1 MGEHAAVTNGDG
13 GFFWHGLPA
22 NGLDFDLGGLLN
34 GNGAAIGQ
42 HPLSEKQQNPD
53 MQRQL
58 WAAKLETQRTH
69 QLLATSL
76 DKLGVGLEIWDEQ
89 DRLVFCN
96 KKNNRMHDDF
106 YSADDVGQTFH
117 SLMLANLKRAQW
129 SEDYSRKKAWME
141 QRLSTRGQSR
151 EPYLQ
156 GLLGG
161 RWVNVYETR
170 TLDGHL
176 IVARVDVSDLV
187 RKGNDLEA
195 MNRQLALQSATDA
208 LTGLANRR
216 QFDEALNTEWLRAA
230 RGENGLCLL
239 MIDID
244 HFKRY
249 NDHYG
254 HLAGDECLRR
264 VGVAL
269 NRCVRR
275 AGEMV
280 ARFGEEEFVMLLPG
294 SDIEQARETA
304 QRCLEQLEAEAISHA
319 ASPTAPRVTLSIGV
333 AWVKPD
339 ARSEATAL
347 VNAADAA
354 MYRAKTNGRNGCQVA
369 VQRDW
374 DIEDDAPR
382 TVPAALW
389 ER

>member
-1 MGEHAAVTNGDG
+1 MDAHTAMHPHAG
-13 GFFWHGLPA
+13 GYFLHGLTTT
-22 NGLDFDLGGLLN
+22 GLGFPFESPSVSETTDQQSAGL
-34 GNGAAIGQ
+34 
-42 HPLSEKQQNPD
+42 
-53 MQRQL
+53 QRQL

-76 DKLGVGLEIWDEQ
+76 DKLGVGLEIWDAQ

-106 YSADDVGQTFH
+106 YTSDDVGQTFH
-117 SLMLANLKRAQW
+117 SLMLANLKRSEW
-129 SEDYSRKKAWME
+129 CEDYPRKKAWME
-141 QRLSTRGQSR
+141 QRLASRGLAR

-170 TLDGHL
+170 TLDGNL
-176 IVARVDVSDLV
+176 VIARVDVTDLV

-195 MNRQLALQSATDA
+195 LNRQLTQQSATDA

-216 QFDEALNTEWLRAA
+216 QFDEALQTEWLRAA
-230 RGENGLCLL
+230 RNETSLCLL

-254 HLAGDECLRR
+254 HLAGDDCLRR
-264 VGVAL
+264 VGTAL

-275 AGEMV
+275 AGELV
-280 ARFGEEEFVMLLPG
+280 ARFGGEEFVMLLPG
-294 SDIEQARETA
+294 ADAIQARETA
-304 QRCLEQLEAEAISHA
+304 QRCLEQLEAEGISHA
-319 ASPTAPRVTLSIGV
+319 ASPTAPQVTLSIGV
-333 AWVKPD
+333 AAAKPD
-339 ARSEATAL
+339 ARGSAL
-347 VNAADAA
+347 KLINAADAA
-354 MYRAKTNGRNGCQVA
+354 MYRAKTQGRNSCRVA
-369 VQRDW
+369 EPSDW
-374 DIEDDAPR
+374 DIDPDTPR

-389 ER
+389 DR

>member
-1 MGEHAAVTNGDG
+1 MQEQKMETYTAMNPNAGGYFLHALTAPGL
-13 GFFWHGLPA
+13 GFPLESTPVREQADPQSA
-22 NGLDFDLGGLLN
+22 NL
-34 GNGAAIGQ
+34 
-42 HPLSEKQQNPD
+42 
-53 MQRQL
+53 QRQL

-76 DKLGVGLEIWDEQ
+76 DKLGVGLEIWDAQ

-106 YSADDVGQTFH
+106 YTADDVGQTFH
-117 SLMLANLKRAQW
+117 SLMQANLKRSTW
-129 SEDYSRKKAWME
+129 SEDYQRKKAWME
-141 QRLSTRGQSR
+141 QRLASRGLAR

-156 GLLGG
+156 GLQGG

-170 TLDGHL
+170 TLDGNL
-176 IVARVDVSDLV
+176 VIARVDVTDLV

-195 MNRQLALQSATDA
+195 LNRQLTQQSSTDA

-216 QFDEALNTEWLRAA
+216 QFDEALQTEWLRAA
-230 RGENGLCLL
+230 RNETSLCLL

-244 HFKRY
+244 HFKRF

-264 VGVAL
+264 VGAAL

-275 AGEMV
+275 AGELV
-280 ARFGEEEFVMLLPG
+280 ARFGGEEFVMLLPG
-294 SDIEQARETA
+294 ADAAQARETA
-304 QRCLEQLEAEAISHA
+304 QRCLEQIEQEAVLHA
-319 ASPTAPRVTLSIGV
+319 ASPTATQVTLSIGV
-333 AWVKPD
+333 AFAKPD
-339 ARSEATAL
+339 ARGSAL
-347 VNAADAA
+347 KLINAADAA
-354 MYRAKTNGRNGCQVA
+354 MYRAKTNGRNGCRVA
-369 VQRDW
+369 EPSDW
-374 DIEDDAPR
+374 EIDADTPR

>member
-1 MGEHAAVTNGDG
+1 MNAHAQPISSNGG
-13 GFFWHGLPA
+13 YFLHGLTSQGLGFNLDAEPRHAPA
-22 NGLDFDLGGLLN
+22 
-34 GNGAAIGQ
+34 GQ
-42 HPLSEKQQNPD
+42 QSAD
-53 MQRQL
+53 WQRQL

-69 QLLATSL
+69 QLLAASL
-76 DKLGVGLEIWDEQ
+76 DKLGVGLEIWDAQ

-106 YSADDVGQTFH
+106 YTSEDVGQTFQ
-117 SLMLANLKRAQW
+117 SLMMANLKRSQW
-129 SEDYSRKKAWME
+129 SDDYERKKEWME
-141 QRLSTRGQSR
+141 QRLANRGMVR
-151 EPYLQ
+151 EAYLQ

-170 TLDGHL
+170 TLDGNL
-176 IVARVDVSDLV
+176 VIARVDVTDLV
-187 RKGNDLEA
+187 RKGNDLESL
-195 MNRQLALQSATDA
+195 NRQLAQQSATDA

-230 RGENGLCLL
+230 RGESSLCLL

-244 HFKRY
+244 HFKRF

-275 AGEMV
+275 AGELV
-280 ARFGEEEFVMLLPG
+280 ARFGGEEFVMLLPG
-294 SDIEQARETA
+294 SDIAQARETA

-319 ASPTAPRVTLSIGV
+319 ASPTASRVTLSIGV
-333 AWVKPD
+333 ASVKPD
-339 ARSEATAL
+339 SRGSATML
-347 VNAADAA
+347 LNAADAA
-354 MYRAKTNGRNGCQVA
+354 MYRAKSNGRNGCQVA
-369 VQRDW
+369 GQADW
-374 DIEDDAPR
+374 ELEADAPR

>member
-1 MGEHAAVTNGDG
+1 MDTQASLMQSAG
-13 GFFWHGLPA
+13 GYFLHGLTSH
-22 NGLDFDLGGLLN
+22 GLGFGLETTLEPESTSAHNTDL
-34 GNGAAIGQ
+34 
-42 HPLSEKQQNPD
+42 
-53 MQRQL
+53 QRQL

-69 QLLATSL
+69 QLLAASL
-76 DKLGVGLEIWDEQ
+76 DKLGVGLEIWDAQ

-106 YSADDVGQTFH
+106 YTADDVGQTFH
-117 SLMLANLKRAQW
+117 SLMQANLKRSQW
-129 SEDYSRKKAWME
+129 SEDYARKKAWME
-141 QRLSTRGQSR
+141 QRLASRGLAR

-170 TLDGHL
+170 TLDGNL
-176 IVARVDVSDLV
+176 VIARVDVTDLV

-195 MNRQLALQSATDA
+195 LNRQLTQQSATDA

-216 QFDEALNTEWLRAA
+216 QFDEALQTEWLRAA
-230 RGENGLCLL
+230 RNETSLCLL

-254 HLAGDECLRR
+254 HLAGDDCLRR
-264 VGVAL
+264 VSAAL

-275 AGEMV
+275 AGELL
-280 ARFGEEEFVMLLPG
+280 ARFGGEEFVMLLPG
-294 SDIEQARETA
+294 ADAVQARETA
-304 QRCLEQLEAEAISHA
+304 QRCLEQLEQEALSHA

-333 AWVKPD
+333 AAIKPD
-339 ARSEATAL
+339 ARGSAL
-347 VNAADAA
+347 KLINAADAA
-354 MYRAKTNGRNGCQVA
+354 MYRAKTNGRNGCRVA
-369 VQRDW
+369 EPSDW
-374 DIEDDAPR
+374 DIDADTPR

-389 ER
+389 DR